1 MHRAAFPTLI
11 LAAAGALAGCAIV
24 DPAPGGTVDFLI
36 DAPLCSSR
44 IPVQFS
50 IDSTIVGT
58 DTFFV
63 HLAPEH
69 IRSRLFG
76 AAPGRHTL
84 HAATNLYAWPDKT
97 VTIADG
103 QSVTDTL
110 PFYCS

>member
-1 MHRAAFPTLI
+1 MRRRIAVPLI
-11 LAAAGALAGCAIV
+11 LAAVSALAACTIV

-50 IDSTIVGT
+50 IDGTIVGT
-58 DTFFV
+58 DTFIV
-63 HLAPEH
+63 HLANEH
-69 IRSRLFG
+69 LRSHAFTALAG
-76 AAPGRHTL
+76 SHTL
-84 HAATNLYAWPDKT
+84 RAATNLYAWPEKS

-103 QSVTDTL
+103 QSATDTL